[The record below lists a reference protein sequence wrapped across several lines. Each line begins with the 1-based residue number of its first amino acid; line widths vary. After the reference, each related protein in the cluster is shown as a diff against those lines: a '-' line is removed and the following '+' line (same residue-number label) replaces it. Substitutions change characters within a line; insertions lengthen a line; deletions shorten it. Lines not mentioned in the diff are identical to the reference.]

1 MTVYRKKAH
10 PFTRG
15 FSFAKI
21 RDFAPLNSPST
32 LSEAD
37 IRRESARASVWQSS
51 GAEPFRVE
59 LLVGASVRHY
69 FDEVPLH
76 PSQTLVELHSDT
88 GDAVYAYRITH
99 PMELLPEI
107 KSWLPHVH
115 ILSPQSLAKQ
125 LKHELIE
132 YLKSDI

>member
-15 FSFAKI
+15 FSFAK
-21 RDFAPLNSPST
+21 RRHFT
-32 LSEAD
+32 LLGTQTLKAD
-37 IRRESARASVWQSS
+37 IRRESTRMPVWQSDDVK
-51 GAEPFRVE
+51 PFGVE
-59 LLVGASVRHY
+59 LLVRASVRHY

-76 PSQTLVELHSDT
+76 PSQNLIELHSDT

-107 KSWLPHVH
+107 KSWLLHLH
-115 ILSPQSLAKQ
+115 LSHS
-125 LKHELIE
+125 
-132 YLKSDI
+132 